1 MLLSKCVL
9 SSVHKRKI
17 RSRGEVS
24 DIMQHEKNNN
34 FYGVLRLKELNK
46 YVKKNTCIETKTNK
60 TRKPDKNQII
70 NFQSC
75 FHVVSLPVCTSSCI
89 QSWKYLL

>member
-46 YVKKNTCIETKTNK
+46 YVKKTLVLKLK
-60 TRKPDKNQII
+60 
-70 NFQSC
+70 
-75 FHVVSLPVCTSSCI
+75 
-89 QSWKYLL
+89 

>member
-46 YVKKNTCIETKTNK
+46 YVKKTLVLKLKRIKLVNQTKIK
-60 TRKPDKNQII
+60 
-70 NFQSC
+70 
-75 FHVVSLPVCTSSCI
+75 
-89 QSWKYLL
+89 